1 MKGLRIPTNMK
12 NKPPSWLILECRYS
26 QVPVLS
32 SAPILPHRLLSHPTQ
47 LILGNVSTI
56 PPILSAL
63 TDSGSPLPQ
72 LAISLPA
79 SNLSTQ

>member
-32 SAPILPHRLLSHPTQ
+32 SAPILPHRLLFLIPHNLYLEMSQPFHPSSQPSQT
-47 LILGNVSTI
+47 LV
-56 PPILSAL
+56 
-63 TDSGSPLPQ
+63 LPY
-72 LAISLPA
+72 L
-79 SNLSTQ
+79 N